1 MANEKRLISRYQLEQ
16 ARHRGNNVYGYF
28 NAYCHLNSSCDGC
41 NRWVRLLCKLK
52 SKIED
57 LQTEI
62 ILSVCKENN
71 NGK

>member
-1 MANEKRLISRYQLEQ
+1 MKVKKKRLISRYQLEQ
-16 ARHRGNNVYGYF
+16 ARHRNNCVYRYYD
-28 NAYCHLNSSCDGC
+28 AYCYLNSSCDSC

-62 ILSVCKENN
+62 ILSVCKGE
-71 NGK
+71 